1 MDLIIETVYL
11 SPMTKRHYLKN
22 LRITPPNLLK
32 NISLKSSFLWIDML
46 LAVFVT
52 IVGLYIIKNGMILSF
67 WHTPNV
73 MSYLKWFWVHRDHWP
88 QALIAVISV
97 KGILTIFFDFILG
110 LFLLFIGFCLILTG
124 LEGIFKNLKIY
135 I

>member
-88 QALIAVISV
+88 QAFIAVISV
-97 KGILTIFFDFILG
+97 KGILTICSG
-110 LFLLFIGFCLILTG
+110 FLPIDKRRSLILMAPACVSGNQSLFPDTG
-124 LEGIFKNLKIY
+124 G
-135 I
+135 